1 MRAHERADDS
11 SVGIDTYMFY
21 RRVCR
26 FCLNTYAHVSVFF
39 RYYSLLNSL
48 DEFTATRIEEWGK
61 DVESSSQA
69 KLKLPLLRRD
79 AKTRHLS
86 VNFDS
91 DLSLLLR
98 EVKYMLSL
106 GLKDNI
112 PAEILQL
119 YEKEGTPVV
128 THGIRRSESFNFSR
142 TLCSEQEQRS

>member
-1 MRAHERADDS
+1 MLGLIRSTTGKASPDS
-11 SVGIDTYMFY
+11 
-21 RRVCR
+21 
-26 FCLNTYAHVSVFF
+26 
-39 RYYSLLNSL
+39 
-48 DEFTATRIEEWGK
+48 
-61 DVESSSQA
+61 
-69 KLKLPLLRRD
+69 PLLE
-79 AKTRHLS
+79 
-86 VNFDS
+86 VNFDTE
-91 DLSLLLR
+91 LIALLR